1 MIIRFLTYLRKHDY
15 ILIILPSYHINIIVC
30 LLDDVIITYRD
41 ILSLW
46 LVFMMDKQNNNKN
59 KTTFQHIATK
69 QYVIKQNGNVFFY
82 DTLPRLYIRKCC
94 VLVFYNAKSKTINR
108 YILINNGRLPTHLK
122 TLVIYKYQI
131 HCKR

>member
-1 MIIRFLTYLRKHDY
+1 M
-15 ILIILPSYHINIIVC
+15 
-30 LLDDVIITYRD
+30 DDVIITYRD